1 MEPIILA
8 VSVAALGA
16 TVALHVHTW
25 RQVRRLRDQR
35 LMTATMAAIAA
46 EACTEA
52 RVAERSACAAAERA
66 AVTAADMKT
75 TVTASLRSMKDLLG
89 EEAGK

>member
-16 TVALHVHTW
+16 TVALHVQTW
-25 RQVRRLRDQR
+25 RHVRRLRDQR
-35 LMTATMAAIAA
+35 LMTAAVADVAKD
-46 EACTEA
+46 ACTEA
-52 RVAERSACAAAERA
+52 RFAERRACAAAERA

-75 TVTASLRSMKDLLG
+75 TVTASLRSLSDLLG
-89 EEAGK
+89 EGAGK